1 MSDDCDQR
9 KTNLCRFSHSIF
21 VAILLR
27 NSPPSW
33 SAGCGICVKKCP
45 FDAINIINLPKD
57 LERNTTHR
65 YGPNS
70 FKLHRLPMPRPGQVL
85 GLVGTNGIGK
95 STALKILAGKMK
107 PNLGRY
113 DAPPDWEEIMVHFR
127 GSELQNYFTKIL
139 EDTMKATIKPQ
150 YVDHIPRA
158 IKGHVGDVLRA
169 KDERSSAEGWDVFDW
184 AVEEAELKHLLD
196 RDVRVLSGGELQR
209 FAIAAVAVQVSD
221 VYMFDEPSSYLDVK
235 QRLTAAAM
243 IRKILES
250 GDGDRRYVLVVEHDL
265 AVLDY
270 LSDFVC
276 ILYGTA
282 GAYGVVTMPHSVRT
296 GINAF
301 LAGFVQSE
309 NMRFRDHALSFK
321 VCCKGRRGD
330 TKDRGFLRRN
340 E

>member
-1 MSDDCDQR
+1 
-9 KTNLCRFSHSIF
+9 
-21 VAILLR
+21 
-27 NSPPSW
+27 
-33 SAGCGICVKKCP
+33 
-45 FDAINIINLPKD
+45 
-57 LERNTTHR
+57 
-65 YGPNS
+65 
-70 FKLHRLPMPRPGQVL
+70 MPRPGQVL

-321 VCCKGRRGD
+321 VCCKGRWGNTSKDVGFSAETNNTSHSSFFIGFRTRRGWIGQERCHEELLLSKYD
-330 TKDRGFLRRN
+330 KNHAAR
-340 E
+340 